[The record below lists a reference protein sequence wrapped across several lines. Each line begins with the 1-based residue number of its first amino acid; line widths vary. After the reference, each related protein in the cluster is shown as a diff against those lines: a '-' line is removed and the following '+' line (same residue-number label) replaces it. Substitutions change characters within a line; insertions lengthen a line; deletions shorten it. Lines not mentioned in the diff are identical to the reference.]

1 MSVDL
6 RSGLAQGFFLTRIN
20 THGYSFITFDMLRL
34 FIFEVI
40 LHKDWRGI
48 LRTTVLLLIFY
59 GLPNSCAEQNGQRD
73 FIRLNGCV
81 IPSQYFLRAV
91 QMGAYPYANAGQE
104 IPSIHVL
111 TKVISK

>member
-6 RSGLAQGFFLTRIN
+6 RSGPAQGFFLTRIN
-20 THGYSFITFDMLRL
+20 THGYAL
-34 FIFEVI
+34 FIYEVI
-40 LHKDWRGI
+40 LHKDWRGTM
-48 LRTTVLLLIFY
+48 RTTVLLLIFY
-59 GLPNSCAEQNGQRD
+59 GLPNSCTEQNGQRD